1 MGPVELANELCAY
14 APYADAFQLNG
25 TQAIAAR
32 KDELIEACAQYKIVW
47 NLPYTNEN
55 VLAILET
62 YKPYSLVILAASE
75 EKTGMKEYDELN
87 EMLEILRP

>member
-1 MGPVELANELCAY
+1 
-14 APYADAFQLNG
+14 LNG
-25 TQAIAAR
+25 LQSIEAR

-47 NLPYTNEN
+47 NLPYTQAN
-55 VLAILET
+55 VLEILHT
-62 YKPYSLVILAASE
+62 YKPYSIVILAATE